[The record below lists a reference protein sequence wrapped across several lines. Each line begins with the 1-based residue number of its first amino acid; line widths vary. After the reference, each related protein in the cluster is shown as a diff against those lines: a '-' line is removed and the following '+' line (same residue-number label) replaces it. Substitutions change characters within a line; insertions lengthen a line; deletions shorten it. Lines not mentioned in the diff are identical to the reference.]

1 MVRNYFPFVTLSIIK
16 NNLDAKIKVVIVI
29 VRTFNDRFDK
39 FHLKFGKLLKHFSFL
54 ILIHL
59 FIFNS
64 GYSNKRGKFSGASLS
79 SILYS

>member
-39 FHLKFGKLLKHFSFL
+39 FHLKFGKLLKYFSFL